1 MNPNQNSQRNTKPPK
16 QALIAGKETPKMD
29 QLKIGEF
36 ISKKRKELGLTQ
48 NQLAWQFTF
57 PIEGQAYF
65 PFIIFFS

>member
-1 MNPNQNSQRNTKPPK
+1 
-16 QALIAGKETPKMD
+16 MD